1 MDFLAGIDGGGT
13 KTKVVCVTAQGEVLD
28 TRRFGPF
35 NINSIGPEKFQA
47 LLDELGTYLNG
58 LGHCVALAIG
68 SAGISNQDMVG
79 MVAAAMEK
87 HGIANWK
94 LVGDQEIALYGALD
108 GQPGISLIAGTGSI
122 CFGRAADGT
131 MARSGGW
138 GHLIGD
144 EGSGYALG
152 RDALVAVAKAW
163 DGYGSQTML
172 TELLASQQN
181 LTNQREIISYIYGG
195 DKSRIAALSRLV
207 EQAARAEDAVAMEII
222 RENARKLSL
231 LVGAVAD
238 RLSLGAT
245 KVAMLGGMLENDT
258 LLRQCFREE
267 MAASRPEI
275 ACVAPLHDAAAG
287 AVMLAKTML

>member
-13 KTKVVCVTAQGEVLD
+13 KTKVVCVTPEGVELE
-28 TRRFGPF
+28 TKLFGPF
-35 NINSIGPEKFQA
+35 NLNSIGTARFQA
-47 LLDELGTYLNG
+47 LLEELGTYLNS
-58 LGHCVALAIG
+58 LGNCVALAIG
-68 SAGISNQDMVG
+68 SAGISNQDMVR
-79 MVAAAMEK
+79 MVSEDMEK
-87 HGIANWK
+87 AGIANWK

-122 CFGRAADGT
+122 CFGRSADGT

-163 DGYGSQTML
+163 DGYGPQTRL
-172 TELLASQQN
+172 TELLAENQG
-181 LTNQREIISYIYGG
+181 LTTQREIISYIYGG

-207 EQAARAEDAVAMEII
+207 EQAAREDDAVALGII
-222 RENARKLSL
+222 RENAVKLSQ
-231 LVGAVAD
+231 LVAAVAK
-238 RLSLGAT
+238 RLALGTT

-258 LLRQCFREE
+258 ILRKYFQEE
-267 MAASRPEI
+267 MAAHHPEI
-275 ACVAPLHDAAAG
+275 SCVAPLHDAAAG

>member
-13 KTKVVCVTAQGEVLD
+13 KTRVVCVTPEGVELD
-28 TRRFGPF
+28 SKCFGPF
-35 NINSIGPEKFQA
+35 NLNSVGPQRFRG
-47 LLDELGTYLNG
+47 LLEEIGTYLNG

-68 SAGISNQDMVG
+68 SAGISNRDMVQ
-79 MVAAAMEK
+79 MVAETMEK
-87 HGIANWK
+87 AGISNWK

-108 GQPGISLIAGTGSI
+108 GQPGIALIAGTGSI
-122 CFGRAADGT
+122 CFGRAANGA

-152 RDALVAVAKAW
+152 RDGLVAVAKAW
-163 DGYGSQTML
+163 DGYGPQTRL
-172 TELLASQQN
+172 TELLASECA
-181 LTNQREIISYIYGG
+181 LTTRQEIVSYVYGG

-207 EQAARAEDAVAMEII
+207 EQAAGEGDAVAMAII
-222 RENARKLSL
+222 RENAVKLSH
-231 LVGAVAD
+231 LVAAVA
-238 RLSLGAT
+238 RSLNLGKT

-258 LLRQCFREE
+258 LLRRCFREE
-267 MAASRPEI
+267 MAEKYPEI